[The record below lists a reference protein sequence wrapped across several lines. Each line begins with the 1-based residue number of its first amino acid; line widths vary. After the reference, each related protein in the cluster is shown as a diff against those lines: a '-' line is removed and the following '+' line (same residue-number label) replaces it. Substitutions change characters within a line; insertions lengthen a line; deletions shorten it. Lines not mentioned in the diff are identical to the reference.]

1 MDKKRIVH
9 LIIMFVL
16 TIGIGLL
23 APFGQIT
30 ELGMKVLGVFIG
42 VLYGW
47 IFIDLVWPSV
57 FGFVMLSIVGYQTAV
72 GNMAAGF
79 GNPQF
84 LMVLVLML
92 FAGAFEEAGMTD
104 FLANWFLKKEAIRK
118 SPWVLVAGITFIAFV
133 IGMLGGALAAVFLL
147 WALVFR
153 IADDCGISKHNT
165 FISFFMALILF
176 SACAGS
182 GVIPFHSGALTYG
195 GFLTAVMDVKIPYVG
210 FFLYGLVTLALPV
223 VILFLIGKYVMKLD
237 ASMFSIPQEIVR
249 ELEAKQTTKGQ
260 LFSFWLLIAFM
271 VVLFLPELVPSL
283 PGMKFISKLGLV
295 GLGLIVLLIMA
306 AVRFDGAPLISLERV
321 CRKHVSWPLV
331 LLLTIT
337 FPLANALKAEEC
349 GIMPTI
355 VGYVSPIVSQ
365 MGLVPF
371 MFLSIFVLGLLTQ
384 VTHNM
389 VLGAMFIPFLCP
401 LCEQLGG
408 NVIVF
413 WYMIYTILQCAYA
426 TPAASMQSAILHGH
440 ERIIKK
446 DAYLFGGLFLI
457 ITYVILFTI
466 GLPFGNLIF

>member
-1 MDKKRIVH
+1 
-9 LIIMFVL
+9 
-16 TIGIGLL
+16 
-23 APFGQIT
+23 
-30 ELGMKVLGVFIG
+30 
-42 VLYGW
+42 
-47 IFIDLVWPSV
+47 
-57 FGFVMLSIVGYQTAV
+57 
-72 GNMAAGF
+72 
-79 GNPQF
+79 
-84 LMVLVLML
+84 
-92 FAGAFEEAGMTD
+92 
-104 FLANWFLKKEAIRK
+104 
-118 SPWVLVAGITFIAFV
+118 
-133 IGMLGGALAAVFLL
+133 
-147 WALVFR
+147 
-153 IADDCGISKHNT
+153 
-165 FISFFMALILF
+165 
-176 SACAGS
+176 
-182 GVIPFHSGALTYG
+182 
-195 GFLTAVMDVKIPYVG
+195 
-210 FFLYGLVTLALPV
+210 
-223 VILFLIGKYVMKLD
+223 MKLD

-295 GLGLIVLLIMA
+295 GLGLNVLLIMA

-321 CRKHVSWPLV
+321 CRKHVSWSLV